1 MQKTLSESNWPEECL
16 SFALLKC
23 LSPTNLID
31 DIKKH
36 RRITAY
42 NANQY
47 INKHLDDNEAIECI
61 IKWIEHI
68 NPSNETAL
76 NDWIIDRYKQ
86 SSQRKAFIKSLQ
98 NTVQNKNPNL
108 IKPLNDFFN
117 DENTDLNEWTESPN
131 SRLFSQKQIT
141 KEKWTEMTE
150 ISQVVTP

>member
-16 SFALLKC
+16 TFTLLKC
-23 LSPTNLID
+23 LSPTHLID

-36 RRITAY
+36 HRVTAY

-47 INKHLDDNEAIECI
+47 INKHLNDIDAIECI

-86 SSQRKAFIKSLQ
+86 SSQRTAFIRGLQ
-98 NTVQNKNPNL
+98 NT
-108 IKPLNDFFN
+108 
-117 DENTDLNEWTESPN
+117 
-131 SRLFSQKQIT
+131 
-141 KEKWTEMTE
+141 
-150 ISQVVTP
+150 